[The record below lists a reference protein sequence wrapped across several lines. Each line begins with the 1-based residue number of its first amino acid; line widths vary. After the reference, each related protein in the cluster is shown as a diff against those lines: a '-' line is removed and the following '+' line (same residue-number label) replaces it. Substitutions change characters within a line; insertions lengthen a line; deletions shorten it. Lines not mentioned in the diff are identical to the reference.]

1 MEELRKGAPYLARL
15 LSGVVK
21 KGAPNTPHLMVL
33 VSSSPNCTLFSVP
46 IECSR

>member
-1 MEELRKGAPYLARL
+1 MGELRKGAPYLARF
-15 LSGVVK
+15 LSGMGK

-33 VSSSPNCTLFSVP
+33 VGSSLTCALYTVL